1 MENSET
7 EKIYPPLPSAP
18 PLPNFP
24 PNSNAYRIQEIN
36 KYKQKIKDDIDK
48 YENILKSKKRS
59 FNVLHYVNTS
69 SNGIGGI
76 LSAGSVTVLAL
87 GITGIGL
94 PIVGVGLGAAGTSF
108 ITGSVLKKLVTK
120 IKKYEKLLQ
129 NANSSYITINGI
141 LSDALIDENIN
152 PTEFKIIQK
161 EYQNYSKNYANIKA
175 KHQVKI
181 QDVETQ
187 TQLESMMKEIQRL
200 KQR

>member
-1 MENSET
+1 M
-7 EKIYPPLPSAP
+7 
-18 PLPNFP
+18 
-24 PNSNAYRIQEIN
+24 
-36 KYKQKIKDDIDK
+36 
-48 YENILKSKKRS
+48 
-59 FNVLHYVNTS
+59 HYVNTA

-76 LSAGSVTVLAL
+76 LAAGSVTVLAL